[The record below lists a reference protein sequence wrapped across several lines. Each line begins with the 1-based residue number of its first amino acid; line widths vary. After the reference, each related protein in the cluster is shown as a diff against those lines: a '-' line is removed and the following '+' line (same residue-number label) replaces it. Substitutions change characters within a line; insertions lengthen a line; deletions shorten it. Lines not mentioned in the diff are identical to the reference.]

1 MWTAAGPL
9 WTGHRYRVKRPW
21 LSIASDSSPS
31 AGDQLCDHL
40 RTLGPQ
46 GLAQLLA
53 ERRDALTEPRPRTLS
68 EIAERLLRPGSVQ
81 RAATQL
87 LSLPCVEVAEALAAL
102 PTPCPR
108 PLLASA
114 VGVPLESGK
123 PPGGAGDTG
132 SLEQALGRLSAL
144 GLVWARDTA
153 SGEPDSLIMAEALR
167 ELWTEPLGLRNRL
180 VGFETVVENLHE
192 ESLIAAAEALG
203 LSAQG
208 STREQRAVLLAHH
221 RDGQRVR
228 DLVAQGP
235 APAQELL
242 KHLCEYNS
250 TAYSTLSHSSADQE
264 GQDWAAERVLLSS
277 RERPVSTGSFSF
289 FGERD
294 LQLPA
299 EVLIALRGPESAAPF
314 HPRQPE
320 IPLTAV
326 TSEQLAE
333 AASAAAV
340 TFLAQ
345 AATVLHSC
353 VQQPPA
359 LLKDGG
365 IGTRELTRITKASGC
380 TPATVRLILEC
391 AHAAGLLAHD
401 GQQRILATTAYDAW
415 TAREPAGQYAQL
427 ALAWRT
433 MRFTPTRTTPIA
445 DRYGDDYDVPLGP
458 TPALAQV
465 ECDGCLATRTAL
477 LDSAAAL
484 GPQQALDTTGDLL
497 GAFADLLAWHRPRA
511 RFCTCTEKFSFRGER
526 NRDHEKAALAPLVAE
541 AELLGA
547 LARGALS
554 PLAPALRHHPEDPAL
569 QETEIAACARQVLPP
584 SAETAR
590 FHTDPDVSAVV
601 DGVCS
606 PRLAALLDQ
615 VADRAVR
622 HPASL
627 WHITPASLRRA
638 LDTGHTADELLD
650 ALRSIAGT
658 ADLPEQLKD
667 LVRGAADAHGRVRL
681 TTPASLLH
689 STDTALIS
697 EIAASGQLGTL
708 NLRVLAPTVLTSPLA
723 GDTVLTALRDAGYAP
738 VHEQHDGAIR
748 LERPTLNRH
757 PLLPAPRTDGPA
769 PEAPDLAHLAEVLLS
784 ATTDQTM
791 PRLSPTEQVLARDAQ
806 HLDQPALRRLA
817 HAIDHALETAITY
830 APGKGQPTTHTIHS
844 LELDPPYLYAWTG
857 ADDEVSTFHLGHI
870 QDVDAEAP
878 A

>member
-1 MWTAAGPL
+1 MWTGGRAAEDRL
-9 WTGHRYRVKRPW
+9 RYRVKRPW

-31 AGDQLCDHL
+31 AGDQLCNHL
-40 RTLGPQ
+40 RTLGAR

-53 ERRDALTEPRPRTLS
+53 ERRDALIEPRPRTLS

-108 PLLASA
+108 SLLASML
-114 VGVPLESGK
+114 GVALQAGK
-123 PPGGAGDTG
+123 PAGEGGAD
-132 SLEQALGRLSAL
+132 LEQALGRLSAL

-153 SGEPDSLIMAEALR
+153 PGEPDSLIMAEGLR
-167 ELWTEPLGLRNRL
+167 ELWTDPLGLRNRL
-180 VGFETVVENLHE
+180 VGFETVVENLRGE
-192 ESLIAAAEALG
+192 DLATALNTLG
-203 LSAQG
+203 LTAEGDES
-208 STREQRAVLLAHH
+208 EQRAVLLAHH
-221 RDGQRVR
+221 RDDQRVR
-228 DLVAQGP
+228 DLVAQAP

-242 KHLCEYNS
+242 KHLRQYNS
-250 TAYSTLSHSSADQE
+250 TTYSSISMSSAGQE
-264 GQDWAAERVLLSS
+264 GQDWAAGRALLSS
-277 RERPVSTGSFSF
+277 KEWPVSPGSFGYFS
-289 FGERD
+289 ERD
-294 LQLPA
+294 PQLPA

-314 HPRQPE
+314 HPRRE
-320 IPLTAV
+320 IQLTAV
-326 TSEQLAE
+326 TGEQLAE
-333 AASAAAV
+333 DASAAAV

-345 AATVLHSC
+345 AATVLHLC

-380 TPATVRLILEC
+380 TPAAVRLILEC
-391 AHAAGLLAHD
+391 AHVAGLLAHD

-415 TAREPAGQYAQL
+415 AAREPAGQYAQL

-445 DRYGDDYDVPLGP
+445 TRYGADRDAPDGP

-477 LDSAAAL
+477 LDSVASL
-484 GPQQALDTTGDLL
+484 GPQQALDSTGDLL

-511 RFCTCTEKFSFRGER
+511 RFCACTEKYSYRGER
-526 NRDHEKAALAPLVAE
+526 DRDHEKAALAPLVRE
-541 AELLGA
+541 AELLGV

-554 PLAPALRHHPEDPAL
+554 PLAPALRHHHADPAL
-569 QETEIAACARQVLPP
+569 QETELAACAEQVLPP
-584 SAETAR
+584 PAETAR
-590 FHTDPDVSAVV
+590 FHTDPDVTAVV

-615 VADRAVR
+615 LADRAVR

-627 WHITPASLRRA
+627 WLITPAALRRA
-638 LDTGHTADELLD
+638 LDTGHTADELLH
-650 ALRSIAGT
+650 ALRSIADT
-658 ADLPEQLKD
+658 AVLPEQLTD

-681 TTPASLLH
+681 ATPASLLH
-689 STDTALIS
+689 STDPALIA
-697 EIAASGQLGTL
+697 EIAASGHLAPL
-708 NLRVLAPTVLTSPLA
+708 SLRVLAPTVLTSPLP

-748 LERPTLNRH
+748 LERPTPNRH
-757 PLLPAPRTDGPA
+757 PLLPAPRAAGPA
-769 PEAPDLAHLAEVLLS
+769 PDAPDVAHLAEVVLS
-784 ATTDQTM
+784 ATSDQTV

-806 HLDQPALRRLA
+806 HLDPPALRRLA
-817 HAIDHALETAITY
+817 HAIDNALETAITY
-830 APGKGQPTTHTIHS
+830 APGNGQPTTHTIRS
-844 LELDPPYLYAWTG
+844 LELDPPYLYAGTG
-857 ADDEVSTFHLGHI
+857 TDADDEVSTFHLGHI
-870 QDVDAEAP
+870 QDVDTETP

>member
-1 MWTAAGPL
+1 M
-9 WTGHRYRVKRPW
+9 
-21 LSIASDSSPS
+21 SIASDSSPS

-40 RTLGPQ
+40 RTLGAQ

-102 PTPCPR
+102 PAPCPR
-108 PLLASA
+108 PLLASML
-114 VGVPLESGK
+114 GVPLESGK
-123 PPGGAGDTG
+123 PPGDSEAA
-132 SLEQALGRLSAL
+132 LEQALSRLSAL

-153 SGEPDSLIMAEALR
+153 PGESDSLIMADPLR
-167 ELWTEPLGLRNRL
+167 ELWTAPLELRNRL
-180 VGFETVVENLHE
+180 VTFETVVKNLHGE
-192 ESLIAAAEALG
+192 DLAAALSTLALTAEG
-203 LSAQG
+203 AESD
-208 STREQRAVLLAHH
+208 QRAVLLAHH

-228 DLVAQGP
+228 DLVAQAP

-242 KHLCEYNS
+242 KHLRRYNS
-250 TAYSTLSHSSADQE
+250 TAYSSISMSSAGRE
-264 GQDWAAERVLLSS
+264 GQDWAAERALLSS
-277 RERPVSTGSFSF
+277 KDRPVSPGSFGY

-294 LQLPA
+294 TQLPA
-299 EVLIALRGPESAAPF
+299 EVLIALRGPEPAAPF
-314 HPRQPE
+314 HTRRE
-320 IPLTAV
+320 IPLAAV
-326 TSEQLAE
+326 TGEQLAE
-333 AASAAAV
+333 AASAATV

-345 AATVLHSC
+345 AATVLHAC

-380 TPATVRLILEC
+380 TPATVRLVLEC

-433 MRFTPTRTTPIA
+433 MRFAPTRTTPIA
-445 DRYGDDYDVPLGP
+445 TRYGADRDAPDGP

-484 GPQQALDTTGDLL
+484 GPHHALDTTGDLL

-511 RFCTCTEKFSFRGER
+511 RFCACTEQFSYPGKKRD
-526 NRDHEKAALAPLVAE
+526 RDHEKAALAPLVRE
-541 AELLGA
+541 AELLGV

-554 PLAPALRHHPEDPAL
+554 PLAPALRHHYADPAL
-569 QETEIAACARQVLPP
+569 QETEIAACAQQVLPP
-584 SAETAR
+584 AADTAR
-590 FHTDPDVSAVV
+590 FHTDPDVTAIVE
-601 DGVCS
+601 GVCS
-606 PRLAALLDQ
+606 SRLAALLDQ
-615 VADRAVR
+615 LADRAAR
-622 HPASL
+622 HPALL

-638 LDTGHTADELLD
+638 LDTGHTADELLHT
-650 ALRSIAGT
+650 LRSIADT
-658 ADLPEQLKD
+658 TVLPEQLTD
-667 LVRGAADAHGRVRL
+667 LVRDAAVAHGRVRL

-689 STDTALIS
+689 STDTALLA
-697 EIAASGQLGTL
+697 EIAASGRLAPL
-708 NLRVLAPTVLTSPLA
+708 SLRVLAPTVLTSPLA

-738 VHEQHDGAIR
+738 VHEQLDGAIR
-748 LERPTLNRH
+748 LERPTANRH
-757 PLLPAPRTDGPA
+757 PLLPAPRTAGPA

-784 ATTDQTM
+784 ATTDQTV

-806 HLDQPALRRLA
+806 HLDPPALRRLA
-817 HAIDHALETAITY
+817 HAIDNALETAVTY

-844 LELDPPYLYAWTG
+844 LELDPPYLYAWTD
-857 ADDEVSTFHLGHI
+857 AEDDVSTFHLGHI
-870 QDVDAEAP
+870 QDVNTEAP

>member
-1 MWTAAGPL
+1 MG
-9 WTGHRYRVKRPW
+9 PW

-31 AGDQLCDHL
+31 AGDQFCDHL
-40 RTLGPQ
+40 RTLGPR

-53 ERRDALTEPRPRTLS
+53 ERQDALTEPRPRTLS

-87 LSLPCVEVAEALAAL
+87 LTLPCVEVAEALAAF

-108 PLLASA
+108 PLLASML
-114 VGVPLESGK
+114 GVPLESGK
-123 PPGGAGDTG
+123 PAGDGGAA
-132 SLEQALGRLSAL
+132 LEHALGRLSAL
-144 GLVWARDTA
+144 GLVWARDA
-153 SGEPDSLIMAEALR
+153 APGEPDSLVMAEALR
-167 ELWTEPLGLRNRL
+167 ELWTDPLGLRNQL
-180 VGFETVVENLHE
+180 VGFETVVENLRGE
-192 ESLIAAAEALG
+192 GLAVALNTLALAAEG
-203 LSAQG
+203 DES
-208 STREQRAVLLAHH
+208 EQRAVLLAHH

-228 DLVAQGP
+228 DLVAQAP

-242 KHLCEYNS
+242 KHLRQYNS
-250 TAYSTLSHSSADQE
+250 TTYSSISMSSAGQE
-264 GQDWAAERVLLSS
+264 GQDWAAERALLSS
-277 RERPVSTGSFSF
+277 KEWPVSPGSFGY
-289 FGERD
+289 FGEREP
-294 LQLPA
+294 QLPA

-314 HPRQPE
+314 HPRLPE

-326 TSEQLAE
+326 TGEHLAE
-333 AASAAAV
+333 DASAAAV

-345 AATVLHSC
+345 AATVLLAC
-353 VQQPPA
+353 VRQPPA
-359 LLKDGG
+359 LLQDGG

-380 TPATVRLILEC
+380 TPAAVRLILEC
-391 AHAAGLLAHD
+391 AHAGGLLAHD

-445 DRYGDDYDVPLGP
+445 TRYGADRDAPDGP

-511 RFCTCTEKFSFRGER
+511 RFCACTKKFSYSGER
-526 NRDHEKAALAPLVAE
+526 DRDHEKAALAPLVRE
-541 AELLGA
+541 AELLGV

-554 PLAPALRHHPEDPAL
+554 PLAPALRHHDTDPAL
-569 QETEIAACARQVLPP
+569 QETELTACAQQVLPP
-584 SAETAR
+584 PAETAR
-590 FHTDPDVSAVV
+590 FHTDPDVTAIV

-615 VADRAVR
+615 LADRAVR

-638 LDTGHTADELLD
+638 LDTGHTADELLHT
-650 ALRSIAGT
+650 LRSIADT
-658 ADLPEQLKD
+658 TVLPEQLTD
-667 LVRGAADAHGRVRL
+667 LVRSAADAHGRARL

-689 STDTALIS
+689 STDTALIT
-697 EIAASGQLGTL
+697 EIAASGRLAPL
-708 NLRVLAPTVLTSPLA
+708 SLRVLAPTVLTSPLP

-748 LERPTLNRH
+748 LERPTPKRH
-757 PLLPAPRTDGPA
+757 PLLPAPRTAQPA
-769 PEAPDLAHLAEVLLS
+769 SEVPDLAHLAEVLLS
-784 ATTDQTM
+784 ATTDQTV

-806 HLDQPALRRLA
+806 HLDPPALRRLA
-817 HAIDHALETAITY
+817 HAIDNALETAITY
-830 APGKGQPTTHTIHS
+830 APGKGRPTTHTIHS
-844 LELDPPYLYAWTG
+844 LELDPPYLYAWTET
-857 ADDEVSTFHLGHI
+857 DDEVNTFHLGHI

>member
-1 MWTAAGPL
+1 M
-9 WTGHRYRVKRPW
+9 
-21 LSIASDSSPS
+21 SIASDSSPS

-40 RTLGPQ
+40 RTLGSQ

-81 RAATQL
+81 RAARQL

-108 PLLASA
+108 PLLASML
-114 VGVPLESGK
+114 GVPLESGK
-123 PPGGAGDTG
+123 PPVDGGA
-132 SLEQALGRLSAL
+132 LEALGEALGRLSAL
-144 GLVWARDTA
+144 GLVWAGDA
-153 SGEPDSLIMAEALR
+153 APGEPDSLIMAEALR

-180 VGFETVVENLHE
+180 AGFETVVENLRGE
-192 ESLIAAAEALG
+192 GLAVALNALSLTTEG
-203 LSAQG
+203 
-208 STREQRAVLLAHH
+208 TENEQRAVLLAHH

-228 DLVAQGP
+228 DLVAQAP
-235 APAQELL
+235 APAQKPLE
-242 KHLCEYNS
+242 HLRQYNS
-250 TAYSTLSHSSADQE
+250 TTYSSISMSSAGEE
-264 GQDWAAERVLLSS
+264 GRDWAAERALLSS
-277 RERPVSTGSFSF
+277 REQPVSPGGSGFY
-289 FGERD
+289 GERD
-294 LQLPA
+294 PQLPA

-314 HPRQPE
+314 HPRLPE
-320 IPLTAV
+320 LPLTAV
-326 TSEQLAE
+326 TGEQIAE
-333 AASAAAV
+333 ASSAAAV

-345 AATVLHSC
+345 AATVLLAC

-380 TPATVRLILEC
+380 TPATVRLVLEC

-445 DRYGDDYDVPLGP
+445 TRYGADDDAPQGP

-465 ECDGCLATRTAL
+465 ECDGCRATRTAL

-484 GPQQALDTTGDLL
+484 GPQRALDTTDDLL

-511 RFCTCTEKFSFRGER
+511 RFCTCTEKYSYSGER
-526 NRDHEKAALAPLVAE
+526 DRDHEKAALAPLVRE
-541 AELLGA
+541 AELLGV
-547 LARGALS
+547 LAQGALS
-554 PLAPALRHHPEDPAL
+554 PFASALNHHDTDPAL
-569 QETEIAACARQVLPP
+569 QETELAACARQVLPP
-584 SAETAR
+584 PAETAR
-590 FHTDPDVSAVV
+590 FHTEPDVTAVV

-615 VADRAVR
+615 LADRAVR

-627 WHITPASLRRA
+627 WHITAASLRRA
-638 LDTGHTADELLD
+638 LDTGHTADDLLH

-658 ADLPEQLKD
+658 AVLPEPLTD
-667 LVRGAADAHGRVRL
+667 LVRSAADAHGRVRL

-689 STDTALIS
+689 STDTALIA
-697 EIAASGQLGTL
+697 EIAASSRLAPL
-708 NLRVLAPTVLTSPLA
+708 SLRVLAPTVLTSPLP
-723 GDTVLTALRDAGYAP
+723 GDTVLAALRDAGYAP

-748 LERPTLNRH
+748 LERPAPGRH
-757 PLLPAPRTDGPA
+757 PLLPTPRTAGPA
-769 PEAPDLAHLAEVLLS
+769 PDTPDLAHLAEILLS
-784 ATTDQTM
+784 ATSDQTV
-791 PRLSPTEQVLARDAQ
+791 PRLSPTEQILARDTR
-806 HLDQPALRRLA
+806 LDPPALRRLA
-817 HAIDHALETAITY
+817 HAIDNALETAITY
-830 APGKGQPTTHTIHS
+830 APGKGRPTTHTIHS
-844 LELDPPYLYAWTG
+844 LQLDPPYLYTWTG
-857 ADDEVSTFHLGHI
+857 TDDEVSTFHLGHI
-870 QDVDAEAP
+870 QDIDAEAP

>member
-1 MWTAAGPL
+1 MWMAAGPL
-9 WTGHRYRVKRPW
+9 GTANRYRMGPW

-31 AGDQLCDHL
+31 ADDQLCNHL
-40 RTLGPQ
+40 RALGPR

-53 ERRDALTEPRPRTLS
+53 ERRDALAEPRPRTLS

-87 LSLPCVEVAEALAAL
+87 LTLPCVEVAEALAAL

-108 PLLASA
+108 PLLASML
-114 VGVPLESGK
+114 GVPLESEK
-123 PPGGAGDTG
+123 PTGDG
-132 SLEQALGRLSAL
+132 EAALEQALGRLSAL
-144 GLVWARDTA
+144 GLVWARNA
-153 SGEPDSLIMAEALR
+153 APGEPDSLVMAEALR
-167 ELWTEPLGLRNRL
+167 ELWTSPLGLRNRL
-180 VGFETVVENLHE
+180 VGFETIVKHLHGE
-192 ESLIAAAEALG
+192 DLAAALTTLG
-203 LSAQG
+203 LTAGADES
-208 STREQRAVLLAHH
+208 EQRAVLLTHH

-228 DLVAQGP
+228 DLVAQAP

-242 KHLCEYNS
+242 KHLRRCNS
-250 TAYSTLSHSSADQE
+250 TSYSSISMSSAGRE
-264 GQDWAAERVLLSS
+264 GQDWAAERALLSS
-277 RERPVSTGSFSF
+277 KERPVSSGEFGY

-294 LQLPA
+294 RQLPA

-314 HPRQPE
+314 HPRLPE

-326 TSEQLAE
+326 TGEQLAE

-340 TFLAQ
+340 TFLAR
-345 AATVLHSC
+345 ATTVLLTC
-353 VQQPPA
+353 VQQSPA

-380 TPATVRLILEC
+380 TPAAVRLILEC

-401 GQQRILATTAYDAW
+401 GQERILATTAYDAW
-415 TAREPAGQYAQL
+415 MAREPAGQYAQL

-445 DRYGDDYDVPLGP
+445 TRYGPDHDAPGGP
-458 TPALAQV
+458 TPTLASRA

-484 GPQQALDTTGDLL
+484 GPHQALDTTGDLV

-511 RFCTCTEKFSFRGER
+511 RFCTCTEQYSYSGER
-526 NRDHEKAALAPLVAE
+526 DRDHEKAALAPLVRE
-541 AELLGA
+541 AELLGV
-547 LARGALS
+547 LAQGALS
-554 PLAPALRHHPEDPAL
+554 PLGPALNHHDTDPAL
-569 QETEIAACARQVLPP
+569 QETELAACAQQVLPP
-584 SAETAR
+584 PAGTAR
-590 FHTDPDVSAVV
+590 FHIDPDVAAVV

-615 VADRAVR
+615 LADRAVR

-638 LDTGHTADELLD
+638 LDTGHTADELLQ
-650 ALRSIAGT
+650 ALRSIADTT
-658 ADLPEQLKD
+658 ALPEQLTD
-667 LVRGAADAHGRVRL
+667 LVRDAADAHGRVRL

-689 STDTALIS
+689 STDTALIA
-697 EIAASGQLGTL
+697 EIAASGRLAPL
-708 NLRVLAPTVLTSPLA
+708 SLRLLAPTVLTSPLP
-723 GDTVLTALRDAGYAP
+723 GDTVLTALRGAGYAP

-748 LERPTLNRH
+748 LERPTASRH
-757 PLLPAPRTDGPA
+757 PLLPAPRTARPA

-784 ATTDQTM
+784 PATDQTV
-791 PRLSPTEQVLARDAQ
+791 PRPSPTEQVLARDAP
-806 HLDQPALRRLA
+806 HLDPPALRRIA
-817 HAIDHALETAITY
+817 HAIDNALKTAITY

-844 LELDPPYLYAWTG
+844 LELDPPYLYACTG
-857 ADDEVSTFHLGHI
+857 PDDEVNTFHLGHI
-870 QDVDAEAP
+870 QDVDTEAP